1 MKFTN
6 FAIGLLVTLCHALN
20 GAESANILSLVE
32 VLAPDQQIWHDA
44 VIKGLIESGHKVT
57 LVSGSTMHSKSPH
70 LTQIHL
76 EQVKEALDVSNNL
89 HSRLVNAWLNPFER
103 IYHWYNK
110 QMKVCQ
116 AVLSSSGLHELIA
129 LSRGSG
135 MEAPFDVIIFDA
147 SYGHSCLLA
156 LMQLFEHVPI
166 VAVSA
171 SHITPDLLQI
181 VPGTQLQPATVPHFT
196 STHDEHMNF
205 FERLHNTLIYAAA
218 QFFRQFTVLRVQEA
232 LLARHEALQAAHV
245 KPTFESVRDRVKV
258 ALVNSHPAFDYVH
271 SLPPNVIQVAGLQ
284 FDNINRPLLV
294 EMQTFIDDSIEGVFV
309 ITIGPELLT
318 PLLIEQVLS
327 VIDKFPEFGFVW
339 GVKKIMIP
347 STGRKNLYVGKWLKK
362 SNILAQ
368 NKVIGVITSGS
379 HMEVQ
384 EAIYHGVPIIAI
396 TNTLQPPSIATRV
409 QSLGIGLS
417 VDLKSGAEKLQSAI
431 SALATKPQFTE
442 NAKSRQVAFR
452 NRPQNPL
459 EEALWWIE
467 HVMAN
472 PKESGYLHSQ
482 SVAETGFFALH
493 SLDAMSVL
501 LFMLV
506 MFLVNTFIVL
516 KQLREQ
522 CQNKGKK
529 TAMNGVDKEKSL
541 KRKTKK
547 ANESKK
553 KVQ

>member
-6 FAIGLLVTLCHALN
+6 FAIALLVTLCHALN

-44 VIKGLIESGHKVT
+44 VIRGLIESGHKVT

-76 EQVKEALDVSNNL
+76 EQVKEALDTTINR

-116 AVLSSSGLHELIA
+116 AVLSSTGLHELIA

-147 SYGHSCLLA
+147 TYGHSCLLA
-156 LMQLFEHVPI
+156 LTQLFEHVPI

-171 SHITPDLLQI
+171 SHITPDLLQV
-181 VPGTQLQPATVPHFT
+181 VPGTQLQPAIVPHFT

-205 FERLHNTLIYAAA
+205 FARLHNTLVYAAA

-245 KPTFESVRDRVKV
+245 KPTFESVHDRVKV

-309 ITIGPELLT
+309 ITIGAELLT
-318 PLLIEQVLS
+318 PVLIEQVLS
-327 VIDKFPEFGFVW
+327 VVDKFPEFGFVW

-384 EAIYHGVPIIAI
+384 EAIYHGVPIIAV

-409 QSLGIGLS
+409 QSLGIGLR

-442 NAKSRQVAFR
+442 NVKSRQVAFR

-467 HVMAN
+467 HVMEH
-472 PKESGYLHSQ
+472 PKESDCLHSQ
-482 SVAETGFFALH
+482 AVVETSFFALH

-522 CQNKGKK
+522 CQAKGKK
-529 TAMNGVDKEKSL
+529 TAMNGVDKEKIL

-547 ANESKK
+547 TNNNKK